1 MTDPGLM
8 ASAAFDFYDGIFG
21 TGFSRTRRF
30 DLSRLGLPQLQLHSL
45 ETLFSEDEVWAVIR
59 DLPCDKAPG
68 PDGLTGAFYKKA
80 WPIIKGDLL
89 NAFNAFWA
97 QDARSFHLLNDA
109 YLVLVAKKE
118 QPEGIGDYR
127 PISLIHSFG
136 KLITKCLANRLA
148 PVLGRL
154 VLPNQ
159 SAFIK
164 GRCLY
169 DNVRDVQ
176 LACRAIQKEKLP
188 VSCSRY
194 ISLRHSTP
202 CLGLFCWRCSS
213 ISASDASGGIGSPSF
228 FPRQARGFCSMD
240 SQERGSVMHAGSDRV
255 TRSHRCCS

>member
-1 MTDPGLM
+1 VGAGPCVFDADDREAALSGSLPQGRGREHTLLPSSGLSPSQKNLIRSLEVNEQQVTDPGLM

-188 VSCSRY
+188 VSCSR
-194 ISLRHSTP
+194 
-202 CLGLFCWRCSS
+202 
-213 ISASDASGGIGSPSF
+213 
-228 FPRQARGFCSMD
+228 
-240 SQERGSVMHAGSDRV
+240 
-255 TRSHRCCS
+255 